1 MIDLSLVTFN
11 SSKWLSSFFLSLE
24 SQDFSL
30 DEINLAVCDNSSQ
43 DLTFQLLKEYQEKS
57 LNLFAS
63 IQIFKRP
70 NRGFGSGHNFN
81 FTKTNS
87 PFILVT
93 NVDLEFEKS
102 SIQKIVSLAAQDGQ
116 EYASWE
122 FRQKPFEHPKYY
134 NPITLETSWSSHACV
149 LLQREAIEKVG
160 GYEEKIFMYGEDVEL
175 SYRLRAHG
183 YKLRYCPGCVCWHYS
198 YQYANQIKSLQ
209 FFGSTLANSYIR
221 IRYGTLR
228 HILAIPQMYLA
239 LFKGQQAFPRYRLQ
253 IIVNFLKI
261 LFNFIYFVQTRPHIQ
276 NPTQFPIRGWDYE
289 MVREGAFYE
298 FKPYDESPDS
308 LPLVSV
314 ITRSYSG
321 RLPYL
326 KECLQSIE
334 NQTYPNIESIV
345 VEDGSETSKHYVESL
360 INSSPHVTY
369 KYFSVPKK
377 GRSHAGNFGLS
388 QATGQFLVFLDDDDL
403 FFADHLEVLVYE
415 LIHHPQYPA
424 VYSIAWEVSTEV
436 ISSDPLSYIEKS
448 HNVAHNQ
455 VFSKAIL
462 WHHNFIPIQT
472 ILFHRSLYDYN
483 GGFDENLEYLEDWD
497 LWIRYSASN
506 NFLLIEKLTS
516 LYRVPWHRQIHL
528 DREKNMLQAY
538 KLVVQKQSLI
548 KLETTAHEII
558 SLAYAFQV
566 LQQTDIH
573 YYLKCLDTSDI
584 LHKTIN
590 DTNFMICEYLR
601 QPLTSR
607 YKLLSIIKQKYP
619 ASWESLRHFLHTIK
633 LIN

>member
-1 MIDLSLVTFN
+1 MIDISLVTFN

-24 SQDFSL
+24 NQDFSL
-30 DEINLAVCDNSSQ
+30 DQIHLVICDNSSQ
-43 DLTFQLLKEYQEKS
+43 DSTFQLLKEYQEKS
-57 LNLFAS
+57 LKNFAS
-63 IQIFKRP
+63 IQIFKHP

-81 FTKTNS
+81 CTKTYS

-149 LLQREAIEKVG
+149 LFRREAFEKVG

-175 SYRLRAHG
+175 SYRLRSHG
-183 YKLRYCPGCVCWHYS
+183 YKLRYCPSSACWHYS

-209 FFGSTLANSYIR
+209 FFGSILANSYIR
-221 IRYGTLR
+221 IRYGTIR
-228 HILAIPQMYLA
+228 NILAIPQMYLS
-239 LFKGQQAFPRYRLQ
+239 LFKGQQPFPRYRWQL
-253 IIVNFLKI
+253 ILNLLKI
-261 LFNFIYFVQTRPHIQ
+261 LFNFIYFFQTRPKIK
-276 NPTQFPIRGWDYE
+276 NPTQFPIRKWDYE
-289 MVREGAFYE
+289 IIREGAFYE
-298 FKPYDESPDS
+298 FKPYDESSD

-334 NQTYPNIESIV
+334 NQTYRNIESIV

-360 INSSPHVTY
+360 SNSSFDVTY

-377 GRSHAGNFGLS
+377 GRSYAGNFGLS
-388 QATGQFLVFLDDDDL
+388 QATGQFLIFLDDDDL

-415 LIHHPQYPA
+415 LVHNTQYSA
-424 VYSIAWEVSTEV
+424 VYSIAWEVPTEV
-436 ISSDPLSYIEKS
+436 VSTNPLSYIEKS
-448 HNVAHNQ
+448 HNVINKQ
-455 VFSKAIL
+455 IFSKAIL

-472 ILFHRSLYDYN
+472 ILFHRSLYDHN

-497 LWIRYSASN
+497 LWIRYSACN
-506 NFLLIEKLTS
+506 NFLLIGKLTS
-516 LYRVPWHRQIHL
+516 LYRVPWHRQIQL
-528 DREKNMLQAY
+528 DREKNMLKAY
-538 KLVVQKQSLI
+538 KSVVQKQSLI
-548 KLETTAHEII
+548 KLETTPYEII

-566 LQQTDIH
+566 LQQQADLH
-573 YYLKCLDTSDI
+573 YYLKCLDTSDS
-584 LHKTIN
+584 LPETIMN
-590 DTNFMICEYLR
+590 TTHMVSEHLR

-607 YKLLSIIKQKYP
+607 YKLLNIIKQKHP
-619 ASWESLRHFLHTIK
+619 ASWEALRHFLYTIR